1 MAHILLKKHLD
12 FLSTN
17 TKERVWIFLTK
28 KDRGFSVGL
37 GERVGC
43 ILFRVD
49 DESSINSCPEPR
61 TVCMPPECAFLAL
74 DREPIGVA
82 PPGPDRTLSYELRA
96 ICPRSPHLSHSMPDH
111 REHNHNRTH
120 QTSTHLNM
128 NVHKFLNIYVC
139 VCAYVYVPVNCDI
152 VFGSVHDIDHEAVAI
167 PDLNGWPGEHSVH
180 CNDLVSLAEPLHPCL
195 LDLNPIQSLA
205 PRNYRDISVE

>member
-61 TVCMPPECAFLAL
+61 TVCMPPECAFLAI
-74 DREPIGVA
+74 DGEPIGVA

-111 REHNHNRTH
+111 REHSHNRTH

-128 NVHKFLNIYVC
+128 NVHKFLNIYV
-139 VCAYVYVPVNCDI
+139 YVYVHMCMYQWI
-152 VFGSVHDIDHEAVAI
+152 VTLYLARFTTLTTRLSPFLTLMVGPGNI
-167 PDLNGWPGEHSVH
+167 PFTVMILWV
-180 CNDLVSLAEPLHPCL
+180 LQSLFTRVCWTW
-195 LDLNPIQSLA
+195 IQSN
-205 PRNYRDISVE
+205 P